1 MPKVWNINL
10 IWRKFFFIIYVRI
23 YHIMDKILL
32 YEMKTCFVSFT
43 FLFRPRKNLSRSYCK
58 RPIPLRCCRPRTI
71 KLLRS
76 WMYSLAAKYLIRYI
90 SPYQV
95 PYTYVFSNSI
105 DTWKPGVTGVS
116 LYDSKIRFE
125 RVGNRFANCVHP
137 VMFPRRIN
145 RGNACQQFIPRRRK
159 LSSRMGERN
168 PARNLERNESCESLI
183 ANTLK

>member
-1 MPKVWNINL
+1 
-10 IWRKFFFIIYVRI
+10 
-23 YHIMDKILL
+23 
-32 YEMKTCFVSFT
+32 MKTCFVSFT

-145 RGNACQQFIPRRRK
+145 RGNACQRFIPRRRK
-159 LSSRMGERN
+159 LSSRKGRKKSSPKSRTKRKLRIIN
-168 PARNLERNESCESLI
+168 CEYVEIIYPSRSVSQSTIFSGSWTKEIYNDWLAKI
-183 ANTLK
+183 EK